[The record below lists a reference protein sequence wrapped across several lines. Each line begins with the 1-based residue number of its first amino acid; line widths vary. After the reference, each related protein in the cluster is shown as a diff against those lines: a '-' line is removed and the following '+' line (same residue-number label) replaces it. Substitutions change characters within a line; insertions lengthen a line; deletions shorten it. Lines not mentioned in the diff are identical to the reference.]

1 MIMFSKLE
9 LRLINNTLKKRIEEE
24 TLELKLLDEDSD
36 EYVEKANDLML
47 LDSLVSKVE
56 KLNI

>member
-1 MIMFSKLE
+1 MFSKLE